1 MTAYLVTGGAGFIG
15 SHIVEELVR
24 RGERVRV
31 LDNFQTGKREN
42 LAPFLKSIELA
53 EADIRDRD
61 ACRDAVRGMDVV
73 LHQAALASVPRSVK
87 DPLQSHEVNV
97 TGTLNLLDAARQ
109 EGVRRFV
116 FASSSSVYGDDP
128 GLPKVEG
135 REGRTLSPYAVNK
148 AACERYCQVF
158 HLVYGLETVC
168 LRYFNIFGPRQDPF
182 SQYAAVVPLFIRSYL
197 EGRAPVIFGDGE
209 QSRDFTYVTNVVQ
222 ANLLAAEA
230 PAAPGQVYNIGCGER
245 TTVGLLAGLIGDILG
260 SSLRPAHEPV
270 RAGDV
275 RHSLADISKARKEL
289 DYTPRIGF
297 REGLER
303 TVRWHQDKER
313 SA

>member
-24 RGERVRV
+24 RGENVRV
-31 LDNFQTGKREN
+31 MDNFQTGKREN

-53 EADIRDRD
+53 EANIRDRD
-61 ACRDAVRGMDVV
+61 ACRAAVRGTEVV

-97 TGTLNLLDAARQ
+97 TGTLNLLDAARE

-135 REGRTLSPYAVNK
+135 REGRTQSPYAVSK
-148 AACERYCQVF
+148 AAGERYCQVF
-158 HLVYGLETVC
+158 HIVYGLETVC

-182 SQYAAVVPLFIRSYL
+182 SQYAAVIPLFIRTYL

-209 QSRDFTYVTNVVQ
+209 QSRDFTYVSNVVQ

-245 TTVGLLAGLIGDILG
+245 TTVGLLAELIGDILG

-275 RHSLADISKARKEL
+275 RHSLADISKARTEL
-289 DYTPRIGF
+289 DYNPRIGF

-303 TVRWHQDKER
+303 TVRWYQDKER
-313 SA
+313 PV